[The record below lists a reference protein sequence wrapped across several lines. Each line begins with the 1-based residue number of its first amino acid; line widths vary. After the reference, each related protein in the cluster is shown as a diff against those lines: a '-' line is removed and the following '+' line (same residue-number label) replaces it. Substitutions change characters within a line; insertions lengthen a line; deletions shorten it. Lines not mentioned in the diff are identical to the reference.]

1 MLVIAVD
8 GLADVLD
15 GPLLAT
21 VDDQGESLFL
31 HRNRPQ
37 RQQV

>member
-21 VDDQGESLFL
+21 ADDQGESLFL
-31 HRNRPQ
+31 NRNRFQ